1 MKNLCVTD
9 KTKEMAQFSKAERE
23 RKISQACD
31 MYCKGFD
38 AQTIADIMADVTSGT
53 IEKWIREFDFEKKKR
68 NQLIAL
74 SEIRN
79 SILESYADVL
89 EGKTPKISAD
99 QAVKYANAFEK
110 FSSKKQVLSY
120 MYEAFE
126 MLSEEYMNDLQKG
139 EGRRQKEALL
149 DELREVRS
157 KMEKVL
163 TRLTNEILGNE

>member
-1 MKNLCVTD
+1 
-9 KTKEMAQFSKAERE
+9 MAQFSKAERE

>member
-1 MKNLCVTD
+1 
-9 KTKEMAQFSKAERE
+9 MARFSKADRE
-23 RKISQACD
+23 QRIEQASR

-38 AQTIADIMADVTSGT
+38 AKTISDIMSDVSERTV
-53 IEKWIREFDFEKKKR
+53 EKWIRDYEFEKKKKS
-68 NQLIAL
+68 QVIAL

-89 EGKTPKISAD
+89 EGKEPRISAD

-126 MLSEEYMNDLQKG
+126 LLSEEFMTDLQKAKKAAD
-139 EGRRQKEALL
+139 KEKLL
-149 DELREVRS
+149 VELRSLRGR
-157 KMEKVL
+157 MDKVL
-163 TRLTNEILGNE
+163 TRLTKEVLGDE